1 MDSLIDV
8 NFVFDA
14 TLDNSVPDGDKHL
27 IIQKNVS
34 PYFDQQKGV
43 GSYNNGKVII
53 DAQTGNGSDFNDYSN
68 AYITLPYLLSCTDTV
83 GADPGT
89 ITASGLLEPSLLI
102 GLKNESLIDSIRIE
116 QGGRTIVNESQN
128 LSHLINF
135 VKHCTSTK
143 ESIATDTRFNKYS
156 PDGCNQSGATIGT
169 ISQVCAATGI
179 AGVNNVQNVFVGSA
193 STTANGTLMNVNSGL
208 LDRQLALF
216 PPEETFFST
225 QAQKAADYL
234 PVQDQKSFP
243 ISSTGTLVLSRIH
256 FLAVI
261 YLRDLSDFFKK
272 IPLSKGG
279 YKITLTVNQAT
290 TTFGAIT
297 SANPFQA
304 LPTNTVTNVSSGS
317 VQPMMFSV
325 GPGTSCANLTYSASV
340 SHTIVCQA
348 SIDTSTPSGTNNGPL
363 QNGVCLYVPT
373 YTMAPEYEQKL
384 LNKSVVHR
392 SPYMVNGAVYVDQ
405 VAATPINLQ
414 LFTAISNPRALIII
428 PQYATSAQTQP
439 SHASI
444 FNSCPGTSDPYLSL
458 QRLQIRINGKGI
470 LPSPINYAYQ
480 QFIENTSKIFKLN
493 GGQSD
498 LTSGVVSMTKFSQN
512 YRYYSFDL
520 DLLPEDQID
529 VPQIITLEGYNNS
542 AVKIDLYVYVLYAQ
556 DANFDLLKGTVEV
569 R

>member
-1 MDSLIDV
+1 MDSLIAE
-8 NFVFDA
+8 NFVYDA
-14 TLDNSVPDGDKHL
+14 TLDNTIPDGDRHL

-53 DAQTGNGSDFNDYSN
+53 DAQTGNGSDFNDWSN
-68 AYITLPYLLSCTDTV
+68 AYITLPYVISCTDTI
-83 GADPGT
+83 GADPGN
-89 ITASGLLEPSLLI
+89 ITSNGLLEPSLLI

-135 VKHCTSTK
+135 VKHCTSTS
-143 ESIATDTRFNKYS
+143 ESRSSDTRFNKYS
-156 PDGCNQSGATIGT
+156 PDGCNQSGATVTGL
-169 ISQVCAATGI
+169 SQVCAATGI

-193 STTANGTLMNVNSGL
+193 STTANGTSMNLNSGL

-225 QAQKAADYL
+225 QAQKAAEYL
-234 PVQDQKSFP
+234 PVQDAKSFP
-243 ISSTGTLVLSRIH
+243 TAASGTLVLSRIH

-272 IPLSKGG
+272 IPLTKGG
-279 YKITLTVNQAT
+279 FKVTLTVNQAT

-297 SANPFQA
+297 SQTPFSL
-304 LPTNTVTNVSSGS
+304 LPTNTQTNVSSGS

-325 GPGTSCANLTYSASV
+325 GPGTSCANLTYTNNV
-340 SHTIVCQA
+340 SHTIVCSA

-363 QNGVCLYVPT
+363 QNGVSLYVPT

-384 LNKSVVHR
+384 LSKSIVHR
-392 SPYMVNGAVYVDQ
+392 SPYMVQGAVYVDQ
-405 VAATPINLQ
+405 VASTPINLQ
-414 LFTAISNPRALIII
+414 LFSAISNPRALIII
-428 PQYATSAQTQP
+428 PQYATSVQTQP
-439 SHASI
+439 SQASI
-444 FNSCPGTSDPYLSL
+444 FNSCPGNSDPYLNL
-458 QRLQIRINGKGI
+458 QRIQIRINGKGI

-493 GGQSD
+493 GGQTE
-498 LTSGVVSMTKFSQN
+498 LTSGVISMTKFSQN
-512 YRYYSFDL
+512 FRYYAFDL

-529 VPQIITLEGYNNS
+529 IPQIITLEGFNGSN
-542 AVKIDLYVYVLYAQ
+542 VKIDLYVYVLYAQ
-556 DANFDLLKGTVEV
+556 DANFDLLKGTVEI